1 MANALGV
8 KVGNQDNQTFTGW
21 DFGDEAS
28 KTADNLIAMVDKKQ
42 DRAIRAQERTEDK
55 KTRAQERAEDKI
67 FATSERVAGQEFTK
81 SEAEKTRQ
89 QETDITGQKGDIQ
102 KDLQTMQIDADKELT
117 TMRGDIDIKKINKQ
131 GQWNEYIT
139 NLKQDFMSKESGL
152 DRDQKEALFDKQ
164 IAAAEKEWKAKL
176 NSTENL
182 ASEANLLQKDLKS
195 MDFEMLKEKILSSEK
210 INTQT
215 LEAQKIMNNDRLSNA
230 QKISALDNATK
241 VAISKQQ
248 IHAEA
253 ENLATKIAGQKDLS
267 EQETQQRIQIEK
279 EKVNQQIDLL
289 TRTMSLQQAH
299 ETVKKQQVA
308 DKSYSF
314 QKSPYESIFEET
326 KVMGFNESD
335 ILDEYFGYGEGE
347 DAKAPVYGALS
358 MEVTKAL
365 ETSPGNAQ
373 RQELLGTL
381 IRLQDRFSDPEFHD
395 YGSQAAGESN
405 KARGALQDIQGL
417 IQRLGYSS
425 RVKPLQKESFEGLN
439 QGDLG
444 LSSFLYNTG
453 SNVGSGL
460 YNMVTDTPNERPMNI
475 PDNVTY

>member
-1 MANALGV
+1 MARAQLKTFDLGY
-8 KVGNQDNQTFTGW
+8 GNFLEGIQRGQDKADRAREREEDRVFTR
-21 DFGDEAS
+21 EQ
-28 KTADNLIAMVDKKQ
+28 KKQ
-42 DRAIRAQERTEDK
+42 DQD
-55 KTRAQERAEDKI
+55 
-67 FATSERVAGQEFTK
+67 FATSERVAGEKFTK
-81 SEAEKTRQ
+81 EESEKARQ
-89 QETDITGQKGDIQ
+89 QETSVVGQKGNIQ

-117 TMRGDIDIKKINKQ
+117 AMRGDIDVKKINTQ
-131 GQWNEYIT
+131 GKWNEYIT
-139 NLKQDFMSKESGL
+139 NLKLDFEKVESGL
-152 DRDQKEALFDKQ
+152 NREQKTELFNKQ
-164 IAAAEKEWKAKL
+164 IAASETEWRAKL

-182 ASEANLLQKDLKS
+182 ATEANQLTRDMKS
-195 MDFEMLKEKILSSEK
+195 MDFDMLKEKILSSEK
-210 INTQT
+210 INNTT

-230 QKISALDNATK
+230 QKLAALDSTTK
-241 VAISKQQ
+241 IAISQAQ
-248 IHAEA
+248 IEAEA
-253 ENLATKIAGQKDLS
+253 TNLATKIAGQKDLS

-289 TRTMSLQQAH
+289 TKTMSLQQAH

-314 QKSPYESIFEET
+314 QKSPYQSIFEET
-326 KVMGFNESD
+326 KLGGFNESD
-335 ILDEYFGYGEGE
+335 VLDEYFGYGEGE

-405 KARGALQDIQGL
+405 KAQGALQDIQGL
-417 IQRLGYSS
+417 ITRLGYSN

-444 LSSFLYNTG
+444 ASSFLYNTG
-453 SNVGSGL
+453 SNIGSGL
-460 YNMVTDTPNERPMNI
+460 YNMVTDTPNERPINI

>member
-1 MANALGV
+1 MALKDSKMFDLGY
-8 KVGNQDNQTFTGW
+8 GNLLAGIQRGQDKADRAREREEDRVFTR
-21 DFGDEAS
+21 EQ
-28 KTADNLIAMVDKKQ
+28 KKQ
-42 DRAIRAQERTEDK
+42 DQD
-55 KTRAQERAEDKI
+55 
-67 FATSERVAGQEFTK
+67 FATSERVAGQDFTK
-81 SEAEKTRQ
+81 KEAELNRT
-89 QETDITGQKGDIQ
+89 QETSVVGQRGDIQ
-102 KDLQTMQIDADKELT
+102 KDLQTIQIDADKELT
-117 TMRGDIDIKKINKQ
+117 AMRGDIDIKKINTQ
-131 GQWNEYIT
+131 GGWNEYIT

-152 DRDQKEALFDKQ
+152 DRNQKEELFNKQ
-164 IAAAEKEWKAKL
+164 IAASETEWRAKL

-182 ASEANLLQKDLKS
+182 ASEANQLTRDMKS
-195 MDFEMLKEKILSSEK
+195 MDFDMFREKILSSEK
-210 INTQT
+210 INNTT
-215 LEAQKIMNNDRLSNA
+215 LEAQKIMNNDRLSSA
-230 QKISALDNATK
+230 QKLSAIENTTRLT
-241 VAISKQQ
+241 ISKSQ
-248 IHAEA
+248 IEAEA
-253 ENLATKIAGQKDLS
+253 TNLATKIASQKDLS

-314 QKSPYESIFEET
+314 QKSPYQSIFEES
-326 KVMGFNESD
+326 KAGGFNETD
-335 ILDEYFGYGEGE
+335 VLDEYFGYGEGE
-347 DAKAPVYGALS
+347 SAKAPVYGALS

-405 KARGALQDIQGL
+405 KAQGALQDIQGL
-417 IQRLGYSS
+417 ITRLGYNN
-425 RVKPLQKESFEGLN
+425 RVKPLVKEQFEGLN

-444 LSSFLYNTG
+444 ASSFLYNTG
-453 SNVGSGL
+453 SNIGSGL